1 MQTDSTT
8 LITVIAGVLV
18 LLALL
23 AVVARIVSRRR
34 SAALREHIGP
44 EYARALAHH
53 GDRARAE
60 KELLARRKRLKKLE
74 IEPLS
79 SEQCERF
86 DNTWSNVQQRFI
98 DDPAGA
104 VLDADTLVK
113 EVLNA
118 RGYPVGN
125 FEQRV
130 ADLSVEHATVVH
142 NYRAARA
149 IAMASASGQASTE
162 ELRQAMVHFRALFND
177 LLNAPVP
184 AGRLSEVPA

>member
-34 SAALREHIGP
+34 SAALREHFGP
-44 EYARALAHH
+44 EYERALAHH